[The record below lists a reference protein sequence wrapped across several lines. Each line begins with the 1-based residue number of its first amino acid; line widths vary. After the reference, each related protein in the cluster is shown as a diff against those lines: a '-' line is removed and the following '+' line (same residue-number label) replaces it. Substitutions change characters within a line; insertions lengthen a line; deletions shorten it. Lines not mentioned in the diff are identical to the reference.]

1 MNKLVFSALATLVA
15 SATGFANDTEWP
27 ELDRELAALNNAPL
41 DSHAHGPSVSG
52 WLIGAITSDDAPS
65 IADPDASDNLGTGL
79 SAARVNLS
87 GSLGNNY
94 SFVLGWDFTDSGEL
108 YAPEG
113 DPVSASGTGGL
124 TDANVSVGVTD
135 GLDLTV
141 GVFRRQFL
149 HSGNIQ
155 RNQTL
160 FIDRSHLGSMYS
172 SRDAGLALSG
182 SFNRVNWEVTA
193 TNGHDGNSDEFAY
206 SAHVDFDIIG
216 SSSGN
221 EGAYGAADGANLN
234 VGLSY
239 SDDSS
244 DTTDNDDLLDDGTV
258 NGSLAVGTARDAS
271 TLGGY
276 ANFTIGGFSVW
287 AEMADQDKDVDDRGN
302 DDPDDANSDDGATP
316 YSVGLA
322 YLFGSNYEV
331 AFRYDDW
338 DDHSE
343 TTRYNVGL
351 NRYIDGHDI
360 KWQLNYSTGKSD
372 KNKENENDVIA
383 LGIAVGF

>member
-41 DSHAHGPSVSG
+41 DSHAGGPSVSG

-65 IADPDASDNLGTGL
+65 IADPDASDNLGTGV

-94 SFVLGWDFTDSGEL
+94 SFVLGWDFTDTGEL

-113 DPVSASGTGGL
+113 TAVSASGTGGL
-124 TDANVSVGVTD
+124 TDAYVSVGVTD
-135 GLDLTV
+135 GLDIKV
-141 GVFRRQFL
+141 GAFRRHFL
-149 HSGNIQ
+149 HSGSIQ

-172 SRDAGLALSG
+172 SRDAGVALSG

-244 DTTDNDDLLDDGTV
+244 DTTQADVDNGDAA
-258 NGSLAVGTARDAS
+258 AVGDDRDAAA
-271 TLGGY
+271 LGGY
-276 ANFTIGGFSVW
+276 ANFTVGGFSAW
-287 AEMADQDKDVDDRGN
+287 AEMADQDAAVDGGAGDG
-302 DDPDDANSDDGATP
+302 DDGATP
-316 YSVGLA
+316 YSVGLG

-338 DDHSE
+338 DDTAE
-343 TTRYNVGL
+343 TTRYNLGL

-360 KWQLNYSTGKSD
+360 KWQLNYSTGSSD
-372 KNKENENDVIA
+372 SEANENDVIA

>member
-65 IADPDASDNLGTGL
+65 IANPDASDELGTGVH
-79 SAARVNLS
+79 AARVNLS

-244 DTTDNDDLLDDGTV
+244 DTTQADVDNGDAADTGL
-258 NGSLAVGTARDAS
+258 SRDAS

-276 ANFTIGGFSVW
+276 ANFTIGGFSAW
-287 AEMADQDKDVDDRGN
+287 AEMADQDADVDNG
-302 DDPDDANSDDGATP
+302 AGDDGATP
-316 YSVGLA
+316 YSFGLA

-331 AFRYDDW
+331 ALRYDDW
-338 DDHSE
+338 DDSNE
-343 TTRYNVGL
+343 TTRYNLGV
-351 NRYIDGHDI
+351 NRYIDGHNI
-360 KWQLNYSTGKSD
+360 KWQLNYSSGSSD
-372 KNKENENDVIA
+372 SETNENDVIA

>member
-52 WLIGAITSDDAPS
+52 WLIGAITSDDQPS
-65 IADPDASDNLGTGL
+65 KETSGANDNLATDVH
-79 SAARVNLS
+79 AARVNLS

-244 DTTDNDDLLDDGTV
+244 DTTQADVDNGDAADTGL
-258 NGSLAVGTARDAS
+258 SRDAS

-276 ANFTIGGFSVW
+276 ANFTIGGFSAW
-287 AEMADQDKDVDDRGN
+287 AEMADQDADVDNG
-302 DDPDDANSDDGATP
+302 AGDDGATP
-316 YSVGLA
+316 YSFGLA

-331 AFRYDDW
+331 ALRYDDW
-338 DDHSE
+338 DDSNE
-343 TTRYNVGL
+343 TTRYNLGV
-351 NRYIDGHDI
+351 NRYIDGHNI

>member
-41 DSHAHGPSVSG
+41 DSHAGGPSVSG

-65 IADPDASDNLGTGL
+65 IADSDASDNLGTAV

-94 SFVLGWDFTDSGEL
+94 SFVLGWDFTDTGEL

-113 DPVSASGTGGL
+113 APVAAAGTGGL
-124 TDANVSVGVTD
+124 TDAYVSVGVTD
-135 GLDLTV
+135 GLDIKV
-141 GVFRRQFL
+141 GAFRRHFL
-149 HSGNIQ
+149 HSGSIQ

-160 FIDRSHLGSMYS
+160 FINRSHLGSMYS
-172 SRDAGLALSG
+172 SRDAGIALSG

-193 TNGHDGNSDEFAY
+193 TNGNDGSTDEFSY

-216 SSSGN
+216 SGSGN

-239 SDDSS
+239 SDDDSE
-244 DTTDNDDLLDDGTV
+244 T
-258 NGSLAVGTARDAS
+258 LAGDAAA
-271 TLGGY
+271 LGGY
-276 ANFTIGGFSVW
+276 ANFTVGGFSAW
-287 AEMADQDKDVDDRGN
+287 AEMADQDAEVDNG
-302 DDPDDANSDDGATP
+302 AGAGDDGATP
-316 YSVGLA
+316 YSFGLA

-331 AFRYDDW
+331 GLRYDDW
-338 DDHSE
+338 DDTLE
-343 TTRYNVGL
+343 TTRFNLGV

-360 KWQLNYSTGKSD
+360 KWQLNYSSGSSD
-372 KNKENENDVIA
+372 SEANENDVIA

>member
-15 SATGFANDTEWP
+15 GATGFANDTEWP

-41 DSHAHGPSVSG
+41 DSHAHGPAVSG

-65 IADPDASDNLGTGL
+65 IANPNASDDLGTGVH
-79 SAARVNLS
+79 AARVNLS

-94 SFVLGWDFTDSGEL
+94 SFVLGWDFTDTGEL
-108 YAPEG
+108 YAPQG
-113 DPVSASGTGGL
+113 VAVANSGNGGL

-141 GVFRRQFL
+141 GIFRRQFL
-149 HSGNIQ
+149 YSGNIQ

-160 FIDRSHLGSMYS
+160 FINRSHLGSMYS
-172 SRDAGLALSG
+172 SRDAGVALSG

-193 TNGHDGNSDEFAY
+193 TNGHDGTSDEFAF

-216 SSSGN
+216 SGSGN
-221 EGAYGAADGANLN
+221 EGAYGAAEGANLN
-234 VGLSY
+234 VGLSF
-239 SDDSS
+239 SDDNSG
-244 DTTDNDDLLDDGTV
+244 TNANDDIAAGGDGT
-258 NGSLAVGTARDAS
+258 GTNVALGTDRDAS
-271 TLGGY
+271 AIGGY
-276 ANFTIGGFSVW
+276 ANFTLNGFSAW
-287 AEMADQDKDVDDRGN
+287 AEMADQDADVDGQAG
-302 DDPDDANSDDGATP
+302 PDGSTP
-316 YSVGLA
+316 YSVGLG

-338 DDHSE
+338 DDAAE
-343 TTRYNVGL
+343 TTRYNLGV

-360 KWQLNYSTGKSD
+360 KWQLNYSSGSSD
-372 KNKENENDVIA
+372 SEANENDVLA

>member
-244 DTTDNDDLLDDGTV
+244 DTTQADVDNGDAADTGL
-258 NGSLAVGTARDAS
+258 SRDAS

-276 ANFTIGGFSVW
+276 ANFTIGGFSAW
-287 AEMADQDKDVDDRGN
+287 AEMADQDADVDNG
-302 DDPDDANSDDGATP
+302 AGDDGATP
-316 YSVGLA
+316 YSFGLA

-331 AFRYDDW
+331 ALRYDDW
-338 DDHSE
+338 DDSNE
-343 TTRYNVGL
+343 TTRYNLGV
-351 NRYIDGHDI
+351 NRYIDGHNI
-360 KWQLNYSTGKSD
+360 KWQLNYSSGSSD
-372 KNKENENDVIA
+372 SETNENDVIA

>member
-1 MNKLVFSALATLVA
+1 
-15 SATGFANDTEWP
+15 
-27 ELDRELAALNNAPL
+27 
-41 DSHAHGPSVSG
+41 VSG

-244 DTTDNDDLLDDGTV
+244 DTTQADVDNGDAADTGL
-258 NGSLAVGTARDAS
+258 SRDAS

-276 ANFTIGGFSVW
+276 ANFTIGGFSAW
-287 AEMADQDKDVDDRGN
+287 AEMADQDADVDNG
-302 DDPDDANSDDGATP
+302 AGDDGATP
-316 YSVGLA
+316 YSFGLA

-331 AFRYDDW
+331 ALRYDDW
-338 DDHSE
+338 DDSNE
-343 TTRYNVGL
+343 TTRYNLGV
-351 NRYIDGHDI
+351 NRYIDGHNI
-360 KWQLNYSTGKSD
+360 KWQLNYSSGSSD
-372 KNKENENDVIA
+372 SETNENDVIA